1 MAQFSTNN
9 HLIYVVD
16 DDAAIARLVSVNLAA
31 RGYRVKEFDSGSQ
44 AVAALKI
51 DTPDLVIL
59 DIIMPEPDS
68 LEVTR
73 LIRQISQVPIMI
85 LSVRDETADKLTAL
99 DMGADD
105 YITKP
110 FGIEELLARTRA
122 ILRRTA
128 PAAKEEFIP
137 STWNYRTGGLFVDLD
152 GLRVISH
159 DCGKQLTPREWALLR
174 VFIKYAGRVVAPRT
188 LLQEAWGPDYGEEG
202 DYVRTYVNRLR
213 RKIEPEPQQ
222 LRYLLLE
229 RGLGYR
235 LVETT

>member
-31 RGYRVKEFDSGSQ
+31 RGYRVKEFDGGSQ

-73 LIRQISQVPIMI
+73 LIRLISQVSILI

-110 FGIEELLARTRA
+110 FGIEELLAGLGPFLGEPPRQQKKSSYLVPGITG
-122 ILRRTA
+122 
-128 PAAKEEFIP
+128 PAACS
-137 STWNYRTGGLFVDLD
+137 STWTACE
-152 GLRVISH
+152 SS
-159 DCGKQLTPREWALLR
+159 A
-174 VFIKYAGRVVAPRT
+174 
-188 LLQEAWGPDYGEEG
+188 
-202 DYVRTYVNRLR
+202 
-213 RKIEPEPQQ
+213 
-222 LRYLLLE
+222 
-229 RGLGYR
+229 
-235 LVETT
+235 TTAESS

>member
-31 RGYRVKEFDSGSQ
+31 RGYRVKEFDGGSQ

-73 LIRQISQVPIMI
+73 QISQVPIMI

-99 DMGADD
+99 DMGPM
-105 YITKP
+105 T
-110 FGIEELLARTRA
+110 T
-122 ILRRTA
+122 
-128 PAAKEEFIP
+128 
-137 STWNYRTGGLFVDLD
+137 SQN
-152 GLRVISH
+152 H
-159 DCGKQLTPREWALLR
+159 
-174 VFIKYAGRVVAPRT
+174 
-188 LLQEAWGPDYGEEG
+188 
-202 DYVRTYVNRLR
+202 
-213 RKIEPEPQQ
+213 
-222 LRYLLLE
+222 
-229 RGLGYR
+229 LG
-235 LVETT
+235 

>member
-16 DDAAIARLVSVNLAA
+16 DDAAIARLASVNPAA

-99 DMGADD
+99 DM
-105 YITKP
+105 
-110 FGIEELLARTRA
+110 
-122 ILRRTA
+122 
-128 PAAKEEFIP
+128 
-137 STWNYRTGGLFVDLD
+137 
-152 GLRVISH
+152 
-159 DCGKQLTPREWALLR
+159 
-174 VFIKYAGRVVAPRT
+174 
-188 LLQEAWGPDYGEEG
+188 
-202 DYVRTYVNRLR
+202 
-213 RKIEPEPQQ
+213 EPMTTSQKH
-222 LRYLLLE
+222 
-229 RGLGYR
+229 LG
-235 LVETT
+235 

>member
-1 MAQFSTNN
+1 MTRADGTISTNN

-16 DDAAIARLVSVNLAA
+16 DDAAIARLASVNPAA

-85 LSVRDETADKLTAL
+85 LSVRDEPADKLTAL

-110 FGIEELLARTRA
+110 FGIEELLAGTQA

-137 STWNYRTGGLFVDLD
+137 STWNYRTGGLFVDLA
-152 GLRVISH
+152 GL
-159 DCGKQLTPREWALLR
+159 
-174 VFIKYAGRVVAPRT
+174 
-188 LLQEAWGPDYGEEG
+188 
-202 DYVRTYVNRLR
+202 
-213 RKIEPEPQQ
+213 
-222 LRYLLLE
+222 
-229 RGLGYR
+229 
-235 LVETT
+235 

>member
-1 MAQFSTNN
+1 
-9 HLIYVVD
+9 
-16 DDAAIARLVSVNLAA
+16 
-31 RGYRVKEFDSGSQ
+31 
-44 AVAALKI
+44 
-51 DTPDLVIL
+51 
-59 DIIMPEPDS
+59 MPEPDS

-110 FGIEELLARTRA
+110 FGIEGLLARTRA

-137 STWNYRTGGLFVDLD
+137 STWNYRTRGLFVDLD

-159 DCGKQLTPREWALLR
+159 DCGKQLTPREWACCGCSSTAPGESSRHGLCCRKPGGRTTAKR
-174 VFIKYAGRVVAPRT
+174 VTTSGPTLTVYAAR
-188 LLQEAWGPDYGEEG
+188 
-202 DYVRTYVNRLR
+202 
-213 RKIEPEPQQ
+213 
-222 LRYLLLE
+222 
-229 RGLGYR
+229 
-235 LVETT
+235 

>member
-16 DDAAIARLVSVNLAA
+16 DDAAIARLVSVNLAT
-31 RGYRVKEFDSGSQ
+31 RGYRVTEFNSGSQ
-44 AVAALKI
+44 AVSELKI
-51 DTPDLVIL
+51 DAPDLVIL
-59 DIIMPEPDS
+59 DIIMPEPDG
-68 LEVTR
+68 LEVT
-73 LIRQISQVPIMI
+73 RQISQVPIMI

-99 DMGADD
+99 DTGAED

-128 PAAKEEFIP
+128 PATKEEFIP
-137 STWNYRTGGLFVDLD
+137 STWDYRSGNLFVDLD

-174 VFIKYAGRVVAPRT
+174 VFIKYAGRVVAHRT

-202 DYVRTYVNRLR
+202 EYVRTYVNRLC
-213 RKIEPEPQQ
+213 RKIEPEHQQ
-222 LRYLLLE
+222 PGYLLLE